1 MGCRRE
7 KWITFEKERIRF
19 DCRGTVTDPHVYK
32 CSNCS
37 NEFRY
42 KMSDHPFIIT
52 CPYCHQKEYIN
63 QFPKA
68 FQIVGV
74 IEKT

>member
-7 KWITFEKERIRF
+7 KWITFGKERIRF
-19 DCRGTVTDPHVYK
+19 DCKGKITDPHVYK

-42 KMSDHPFIIT
+42 KICDNPFLIK
-52 CPYCHQKEYIN
+52 CPFCHLKEYVK
-63 QFPKA
+63 QLPKT
-68 FQIVGV
+68 FEIVGI
-74 IEKT
+74 IED